1 VKSIAI
7 RAPRGR
13 LATPMTLRAGKRP
26 AVKKP
31 A

>member
-7 RAPRGR
+7 SAPRGR
-13 LATPMTLRAGKRP
+13 LATPMTLRASSLP
-26 AVKKP
+26 AGKKP